1 MGVHGTL
8 YILYLNLLSLKSSP
22 NKKLEKASENP
33 VPTDKQ
39 FSPQIT
45 QIMTNIQ
52 DTNFTETD

>member
-45 QIMTNIQ
+45 QIMTNI
-52 DTNFTETD
+52 